1 MILFLYNCLVNLMTW
16 VYFTRIVFF
25 HKTGMHQQSTTHL
38 FMIEPVEFYS
48 NEQTAFTNHYQ
59 KEVTN
64 ESADD
69 IAEKALAEFHG
80 LKNAIEER
88 GIKVTS
94 LLGSRDCPDH
104 IFPNWFMTFDDKTMQ
119 IFSMMAPNRREEKK
133 AHMIQHLT
141 ESYELT
147 DDMSHLE
154 EKEVFLE
161 STSSMVFD
169 RVNRIVYGGISPRT
183 NAVQLILWCRNN
195 NYELVLFET
204 ESHKGSP
211 IYHTDVL
218 MYVGTDIIGICLDV
232 IKPEHR
238 DFVKEKVNANHKV
251 VELTSDQIQSF
262 CGNAIEAKNEK
273 NELFLIISSTAYNAL
288 NKDQID
294 SLLTSYKEI
303 IYSDI
308 PTIEKYGGGSARCML
323 TELF

>member
-1 MILFLYNCLVNLMTW
+1 
-16 VYFTRIVFF
+16 
-25 HKTGMHQQSTTHL
+25 MHQQSTSHL

-48 NEQTAFTNHYQ
+48 NEQTAYTNHYQ
-59 KEVTN
+59 KTVLDEA
-64 ESADD
+64 ADK
-69 IAEKALAEFHG
+69 ISEKALAEFHG
-80 LKNAIEER
+80 LKNAIEKR

-94 LLGSRDCPDH
+94 LLGSSDCPDH
-104 IFPNWFMTFDDKTMQ
+104 VFPNWFITFDDKTMQ

-133 AHMIQHLT
+133 SHMIQHLSET
-141 ESYELT
+141 YELT
-147 DDMSHLE
+147 DDISHLE
-154 EKEVFLE
+154 EKEIFLE

-183 NAVQLILWCRNN
+183 NAVQLIIWCRNN
-195 NYELVLFET
+195 NYDLVLFET

-238 DFVKEKVNANHKV
+238 EFVREKVNQYHDV
-251 VELTSDQIQSF
+251 LELSAEQIQDF
-262 CGNAIEAKNEK
+262 CGNAIEAKNDK
-273 NELFLIISSTAYNAL
+273 GELFLIISTRAYEAL
-288 NKDQID
+288 NQNQIKK
-294 SLLTSYKEI
+294 LLESYKEI
-303 IYSDI
+303 IHSDI

>member
-1 MILFLYNCLVNLMTW
+1 
-16 VYFTRIVFF
+16 
-25 HKTGMHQQSTTHL
+25 MHQQSTSHL

-48 NEQTAFTNHYQ
+48 NEQTAYTNHYQ
-59 KEVTN
+59 KTDLDEAA
-64 ESADD
+64 EK

-80 LKNAIEER
+80 LKNAIEKR

-94 LLGSRDCPDH
+94 LLGSSDCPDH
-104 IFPNWFMTFDDKTMQ
+104 IFPNWFITFDDKTMQ

-133 AHMIQHLT
+133 SHMIKHLSET
-141 ESYELT
+141 YELT
-147 DDMSHLE
+147 DDISHLE
-154 EKEVFLE
+154 EKEIFLE

-183 NAVQLILWCRNN
+183 NAVQLIIWCRNN
-195 NYELVLFET
+195 NYDLVLFET

-232 IKPEHR
+232 IKSEHR
-238 DFVKEKVNANHKV
+238 DFVKQKVYANHKV
-251 VELTSDQIQSF
+251 IELSADQIQSF
-262 CGNAIEAKNEK
+262 CGNAIEAKNDK
-273 NELFLIISSTAYNAL
+273 DELFLIISSTAYNAL
-288 NKDQID
+288 NQDQID
-294 SLLTSYKEI
+294 KLLESYKEI
-303 IYSDI
+303 IHSDI